1 MVMSQSVQQTGTTQW
16 WSYQIQLLN
25 TPLSKLK
32 SEYLILTDHVK
43 HFKNNPD
50 LKKNGGS
57 IFVLFR
63 SKEAGND
70 ETQLSNVVTWLI
82 FN

>member
-1 MVMSQSVQQTGTTQW
+1 M
-16 WSYQIQLLN
+16 
-25 TPLSKLK
+25 
-32 SEYLILTDHVK
+32 LTDHVK

>member
-32 SEYLILTDHVK
+32 SEYLMLTDHIK

-50 LKKNGGS
+50 YKKKM
-57 IFVLFR
+57 VDQYLFCSEVR
-63 SKEAGND
+63 KQEMMKHNYLM
-70 ETQLSNVVTWLI
+70 LSLG
-82 FN
+82 